1 MAAKDR
7 QRGKALELHV
17 GRLFGGRRRRS
28 GEGLEFDDCLSLDGS
43 PLPIS
48 IEAKAYDKLQLRQ
61 AWLDQ
66 ARRNSHGRDWAVV
79 QRPKGSRT
87 IFATVDLDFL
97 IRLCKQAGVIPGE
110 ETDGR
115 VAGACRN
122 RPPA

>member
-7 QRGKALELHV
+7 ARGKSLELAV
-17 GRLFGGRRRRS
+17 GRMFGGRRRRS
-28 GEGLEFDDCLSLDGS
+28 GEGTEFDDCLAVDGS

-48 IEAKAYDKLQLRQ
+48 FECKAHQKLQLRQ

-97 IRLCKQAGVIPGE
+97 IRLCRQAGVIPGE
-110 ETDGR
+110 ETNGR
-115 VAGACRN
+115 VAGAG
-122 RPPA
+122 